1 MSPLTEQVIA
11 APAAT
16 VAGGVGTQ
24 PVTVTPAGRPVTP
37 HDAAVALAVAVAL
50 FVHVKVPVYGWFRFA
65 VVGRPLR
72 SIDMSEPD
80 VVTAFVAWLLPPDV
94 VPPLVSFEAPVVT
107 VTVAAVVD
115 VGVPET
121 VQLIELPLATV
132 AGGVGV
138 QVPTVTPAGRPV
150 MAHVAATADCGPA
163 LVHRMVPL

>member
-50 FVHVKVPVYGWFRFA
+50 FVHVKVPVYGWFRLA
-65 VVGRPLR
+65 VVGSPDR

-121 VQLIELPLATV
+121 VARSSCRSRPPSLA
-132 AGGVGV
+132 ASAYRCR
-138 QVPTVTPAGRPV
+138 PSRPPAGR
-150 MAHVAATADCGPA
+150 
-163 LVHRMVPL
+163 